1 VEAPLRS
8 RKPADRLSSRVSAD
22 PDVPSFQG
30 IFYRSRVAV
39 KSLDAGIQNFC
50 GCEIGAL
57 TLQYALIAAGI
68 ATAIIAL
75 VSGAPI

>member
-1 VEAPLRS
+1 MMRLL
-8 RKPADRLSSRVSAD
+8 ADRAGCC
-22 PDVPSFQG
+22 G
-30 IFYRSRVAV
+30 IFLHLFYRSRVAV

-75 VSGAPI
+75 VSGEPI